1 MGQVV
6 GGVGSSHAPSFGP
19 VYDKGQQ
26 KDPMWAPLFDGY
38 VPVRAWLEALRPD
51 LFIVVYNDHM
61 NRFFLDAYPT
71 FALGAS
77 EVYPQADEGWGKR
90 DLPDMPGDPAFSWH
104 LARSLVEDEF
114 DPTIC
119 QEMSVDHGVLSF
131 MPMLTDTLW
140 PVPIVPLA
148 VNVIQHPLPT
158 ARRLYKLGAALRHAV
173 ESYPKDIRVVVMGTG
188 GLSHQLQG
196 TVRVREPG
204 LGQRV
209 PRSAGNRSGTAGCAI
224 APRLHG
230 ARRYRGHRD
239 DQLAP
244 DAIRAGSDGDTG
256 TADLP
261 CADDH
266 RIRTAGVGAG
276 VSTQATPNNYRVR
289 AAWGKIHSGW
299 KASPL
304 SRRPASAVRP

>member
-119 QEMSVDHGVLSF
+119 QEMSVDHGVMSF
-131 MPMLTDTLW
+131 MPMLTDTHW

-196 TVRVREPG
+196 TRFGFVNQDWDNEFLDRLETDPEPLAALSHRDYMERG
-204 LGQRV
+204 GTEGIEMINWL
-209 PRSAGNRSGTAGCAI
+209 PMRSALGPTVTRVQRTYH
-224 APRLHG
+224 APMITGYGLL
-230 ARRYRGHRD
+230 A
-239 DQLAP
+239 LAP
-244 DAIRAGSDGDTG
+244 A
-256 TADLP
+256 
-261 CADDH
+261 
-266 RIRTAGVGAG
+266 
-276 VSTQATPNNYRVR
+276 
-289 AAWGKIHSGW
+289 
-299 KASPL
+299 
-304 SRRPASAVRP
+304 